1 MPSKSKKK
9 KQATFTAVPST
20 VDGGVEYMLSAGG
33 IVQWRLE
40 GDTKWKPLI
49 RLKEGQDLLTRVH
62 EVAQSFAGT
71 PQPNVEVMLSI
82 MCAVLCPCDSV
93 VCWCAGVL
101 VCWCGVLVW
110 PVCWY
115 TGVMCRAVAVR
126 GAGGVVWQCTWCG
139 SVVWRCGGERW

>member
-20 VDGGVEYMLSAGG
+20 VDGGVEHMLSAGG

-93 VCWCAGVL
+93 VCW
-101 VCWCGVLVW
+101 
-110 PVCWY
+110 Y

-139 SVVWRCGGERW
+139 SVVWWCGGERW